1 MAASSGPARQIHHS
15 RGLAP
20 GPCPHR
26 SRCVFR
32 LFFPHFSG
40 FRHSA
45 PRAPLPGEPPVS
57 VRAPGSSWHRR
68 GPASPPTPGP
78 APQPPHGGPD
88 PRGPARPG
96 PALPVP
102 RRRPLRS
109 PLPSL
114 PGRGRKGRAGPGVSR
129 HSPLG
134 HAAVAAPGGPEGGP
148 RPPAALGGGETGT
161 GTGTLFP
168 RAKQRWRGRPAA
180 AVHGR
185 PGHHPPGA
193 CSGPGAAVCEAGAV
207 LLLPSPRLLPV
218 PSPAQRCPRP
228 WLVSSF
234 VAPPASPQ
242 KSLFLLC
249 LFEEM
254 RVFAPCR

>member
-15 RGLAP
+15 GAQ
-20 GPCPHR
+20 GAR
-26 SRCVFR
+26 SGA
-32 LFFPHFSG
+32 L
-40 FRHSA
+40 
-45 PRAPLPGEPPVS
+45 
-57 VRAPGSSWHRR
+57 
-68 GPASPPTPGP
+68 P
-78 APQPPHGGPD
+78 APQPLCFPPVFPSLFGISSLRSRSPA
-88 PRGPARPG
+88 PRGAPRQRSRPGQLLAPARPRFSPHPRARAAVTSRRPRPPRPG

-168 RAKQRWRGRPAA
+168 RAKQRWRRRPAA

-207 LLLPSPRLLPV
+207 LLLPSPRPLPV

-254 RVFAPCR
+254 RVFAPWR